1 MGRIYLEH
9 FGGAKLF
16 VCGQCDTFLTNRGEL
31 ISSRFTGATGRAYL
45 FGKVVNLNYS
55 EPAERIM
62 LTGRHWVRDVSC
74 KRCNTKLGWMY
85 ELAAEDDQRYKEAK
99 VILEKALVR
108 EKDGIQE
115 SKLRIDGKKIF
126 FISVARGYL
135 TQ

>member
-1 MGRIYLEH
+1 MLSLCIIPKFDHRGFLQEFSTSFAILEYICN
-9 FGGAKLF
+9 F
-16 VCGQCDTFLTNRGEL
+16 
-31 ISSRFTGATGRAYL
+31 
-45 FGKVVNLNYS
+45 S

-115 SKLRIDGKKIF
+115 VQVTD
-126 FISVARGYL
+126 
-135 TQ
+135 

>member
-1 MGRIYLEH
+1 
-9 FGGAKLF
+9 
-16 VCGQCDTFLTNRGEL
+16 
-31 ISSRFTGATGRAYL
+31 
-45 FGKVVNLNYS
+45 
-55 EPAERIM
+55 M

-115 SKLRIDGKKIF
+115 HPFASDLLPTMHPCPAKGGSPRISGTVNLIM
-126 FISVARGYL
+126 L
-135 TQ
+135 